1 MNTKQLS
8 SMLMVFGFVC
18 IVAAGLALQFGAV
31 MAQGA
36 VGVEL
41 PTDYRFWFHVN
52 SSSITEQAAT
62 TLQMPVG
69 LFGDTFDAIY
79 ANEIALNDL
88 RSGSRPFRD
97 GASFV
102 APFYRLENPVPG
114 LDAPG
119 DLVFTAVM
127 LKDSQAY
134 ADTFGWG
141 FEVFAPD
148 GTVMQNAVWDC
159 AGCHESQ
166 AANDYVFSTI
176 TERTP
181 TAVLASANGVYLPPA
196 YRSMYFR
203 GSKVIRPDAATALG
217 LPPEIFGNTID
228 AVYLNREALQA
239 LRQEVRP
246 FPVGSLIVA
255 DFHVADFPVEG
266 MATFGDPA
274 FSAVMLKTVPG
285 TGDDPSTGDWR
296 FAAFAPDGT
305 SLEELRPACIACH
318 APQAANDY
326 VFTGG

>member
-1 MNTKQLS
+1 MTTKRLGS
-8 SMLMVFGFVC
+8 ILMLFGFVC
-18 IVAAGLALQFGAV
+18 IVAAGLALQYRTV
-31 MAQGA
+31 LAQGA

-41 PTDYRFWFHVN
+41 PTDYRFWFHVR
-52 SSSITEQAAT
+52 STSITEQAAT
-62 TLQMPVG
+62 TLQMPG
-69 LFGDTFDAIY
+69 LFANTFDAIY
-79 ANEIALNDL
+79 ANEIALNDI
-88 RSGSRPFRD
+88 RSGNRPFRD

-102 APFYRLENPVPG
+102 APFYRLEHPVAG
-114 LDAPG
+114 LDAQG

-148 GTVMQNAVWDC
+148 GTVMTDAVWDC
-159 AGCHESQ
+159 AGCHASQ
-166 AANDYVFSTI
+166 AANDYVFSTV

-181 TAVLASANGVYLPPA
+181 SAVAASSNGVYLPPA

-255 DFHVADFPVEG
+255 DFHTAAFPIEG
-266 MATFGDPA
+266 LAAFGDPA
-274 FSAVMLKTVPG
+274 FSAVMLKTAPG

-318 APQAANDY
+318 APQAANDF
-326 VFTGG
+326 VFTGA